1 MWFVFVLRE
10 WTQCEEIEE
19 FSRTRMKSS
28 MFAVK
33 LNSKPEV
40 QLDSSKLE
48 WKFRRINMKSSTKLS
63 SSFQQNPAE
72 HFSSSHSNIHKSVPW
87 LCSVFVGSLIDCAFR
102 MNFSLTFG
110 LLWQGFAEAVQW
122 HFTAV
127 LD

>member
-19 FSRTRMKSS
+19 STRMRMKSS

-40 QLDSSKLE
+40 QLESIKLE
-48 WKFRRINMKSSTKLS
+48 WNFRKINISTKLS
-63 SSFQQNPAE
+63 SSFQQNPAG
-72 HFSSSHSNIHKSVPW
+72 HFSSSQSNIHKSVPW
-87 LCSVFVGSLIDCAFR
+87 LYSVFVGSLIDCAFR